1 MSLFIDKSK
10 AVAETA
16 RVLRPGGSFGLSDV
30 TIEPGALPPE
40 LEGDLG
46 HILCLTDALTAQGY
60 VRLLEEGG
68 FEVTQRLDCSQEI
81 IKILDEVETKLAV
94 FLAFQRLGG
103 QTGDGPL
110 EQAPRLIAS
119 VRELVGTGRLG
130 YWLFVGD
137 KQA

>member
-1 MSLFIDKSK
+1 M
-10 AVAETA
+10 
-16 RVLRPGGSFGLSDV
+16 LRPGGTFGLSDV

-46 HILCLTDALTAQGY
+46 HMLCLTGALTAQGY
-60 VRLLEEGG
+60 MSLLEEGG

-81 IKILDEVETKLAV
+81 IKILDDVETKLAA

-103 QTGDGPL
+103 QSADGPL
-110 EQAPRLIAS
+110 EQASRLIAA

-130 YWLFVGD
+130 YWVFVGG
-137 KQA
+137 KRA

>member
-1 MSLFIDKSK
+1 MLK
-10 AVAETA
+10 
-16 RVLRPGGSFGLSDV
+16 PGGLFGLSDV

-60 VRLLEEGG
+60 VSLLEEGG
-68 FEVTQRLDCSQEI
+68 FEVTQRLDSSQEI
-81 IKILDEVETKLAV
+81 IKILDEVESKLAAY
-94 FLAFQRLGG
+94 LAFQCLFG
-103 QTGDGPL
+103 QSAEGPL
-110 EQAPRLIAS
+110 QQAPRLIAA

-137 KQA
+137 KPA